1 MGKATNYRVV
11 AVAPIKV
18 VVVTLPCVGGL
29 LFLVGSFCFWPD
41 SSHDTANRGALAFL
55 IGSFCY
61 WGAPFLDY
69 WELTHNLENLADRP
83 LELPVEVSG
92 PLHAQ
97 AAFSAALYEQLY
109 KAHVLRLQRVNSLI
123 FMAGGTFFIGGST
136 LFFPIM
142 EDLIAHG
149 GWLYI
154 TGCMLVL
161 LAALLGTLTAYEM
174 RKTAQPCAAGS
185 WSDEEATM
193 LSCAMYVL
201 GNLTF
206 IVGSVFFFPRI
217 LEAGGP
223 AIRLSA
229 VWLFVLGSVIFFAG
243 ARAATRACR
252 LPRLPRPLPRVP
264 RVRRRCA
271 DRLARRAARRCRRA
285 RLARPPRAGTRVK
298 LRGAGGGR
306 DKHPK
311 GCGGR
316 LPPAPKVG

>member
-1 MGKATNYRVV
+1 M
-11 AVAPIKV
+11 
-18 VVVTLPCVGGL
+18 
-29 LFLVGSFCFWPD
+29 
-41 SSHDTANRGALAFL
+41 
-55 IGSFCY
+55 
-61 WGAPFLDY
+61 
-69 WELTHNLENLADRP
+69 
-83 LELPVEVSG
+83 
-92 PLHAQ
+92 
-97 AAFSAALYEQLY
+97 
-109 KAHVLRLQRVNSLI
+109 LRLQRVNSLI

-174 RKTAQPCAAGS
+174 RKTAQPCAAGR

-243 ARAATRACR
+243 ARAATRVCRTPASPAHSRACR
-252 LPRLPRPLPRVP
+252 VCGAGALIDLLV
-264 RVRRRCA
+264 V
-271 DRLARRAARRCRRA
+271 LRAAAAERGLHGRRGLAPESNLGVLAVEETSTRRDA
-285 RLARPPRAGTRVK
+285 AVVSRQHRKLVEEGDSRL
-298 LRGAGGGR
+298 
-306 DKHPK
+306 
-311 GCGGR
+311 
-316 LPPAPKVG
+316 